1 MKFQKMITK
10 NKGRMSKRE
19 KQQFLEML
27 NRELLMSSHQ
37 HQRKYKFV
45 EDFVKS
51 LHCLYNEDAEN
62 IQLGPV
68 DKRIFIFFLFL
79 LLEKWDHGIQ

>member
-1 MKFQKMITK
+1 
-10 NKGRMSKRE
+10 MSKRE

-27 NRELLMSSHQ
+27 NRELLMSGNQ
-37 HQRKYKFV
+37 HQMKYKFV